1 MPCRFMKKTVLL
13 FLLCLNV
20 CWSYSQHI
28 TEQEALDRALQ
39 YMSTSMN
46 TGMRAPSRGGVAKPE
61 STPVEAGSIYAFNLD
76 GGGYII
82 ASADS
87 RTLPV
92 LGYSTTGS
100 IDWENMPDNMRSWLR
115 QYDQA
120 LATLGSRTD
129 FKDGNALN
137 DAGLLM
143 TASNQDRKPV
153 EPLIK
158 THWYQDAPY
167 WDQAPLYEGD
177 DPALK
182 VKRC

>member
-46 TGMRAPSRGGVAKPE
+46 TGMRAPSRGGGAKPE

-92 LGYSTTGS
+92 L
-100 IDWENMPDNMRSWLR
+100 
-115 QYDQA
+115 
-120 LATLGSRTD
+120 
-129 FKDGNALN
+129 
-137 DAGLLM
+137 
-143 TASNQDRKPV
+143 
-153 EPLIK
+153 
-158 THWYQDAPY
+158 
-167 WDQAPLYEGD
+167 
-177 DPALK
+177 
-182 VKRC
+182 